1 MNVFNIIFVFI
12 FIFNKVSQLFKT
24 RKDRK
29 LTVEILLCILVQLY
43 SVVDEDYVMSEEH
56 QIDLENIV
64 GEAFFEDLEYLPDYI
79 INDLIGTHKTNL
91 KNNSLIY
98 IL

>member
-1 MNVFNIIFVFI
+1 MYKYISF
-12 FIFNKVSQLFKT
+12 FNKVSQLFKT

-43 SVVDEDYVMSEEH
+43 SVVDEDFVMSEEH
-56 QIDLENIV
+56 QIDLENII

-79 INDLIGTHKTNL
+79 INDLIGRYALNKFNQ
-91 KNNSLIY
+91 
-98 IL
+98 

>member
-1 MNVFNIIFVFI
+1 MLI

-43 SVVDEDYVMSEEH
+43 SVIDEDFVMSEEY

-79 INDLIGTHKTNL
+79 INDLIG
-91 KNNSLIY
+91 IP
-98 IL
+98 II